1 LTVAVHRLF
10 VFILSFPLLLL
21 AQPADTAW
29 IAKARHYSIQHYEK
43 QLKGESQLFNGGDY
57 SRYVPLRDEHPYF
70 LSNDWQEG
78 SLVYDHQRYDN
89 LWLQYDI
96 TTDQLLIENY
106 HYSNTIQLVKEQVQA
121 FALGNRN
128 FIQLQHPSL
137 TSGYYELLYDGKTR
151 AIARHMKN
159 FQKEIQSGQLYH
171 KFLEKTAYFLLI
183 NEQYSTVTNKGSVL
197 RLFGE
202 RKQAVKRAFK
212 GKNISFGA
220 NKARSIAMLSQLY
233 DEETR

>member
-1 LTVAVHRLF
+1 LSVL
-10 VFILSFPLLLL
+10 ILLFPLLLQ

-29 IAKARHYSIQHYEK
+29 IARAVQLSTTLYEK

-57 SRYVPLRDEHPYF
+57 SRYIPLREEHPYF
-70 LSNDWQEG
+70 LSNDWLEG
-78 SLVYDHQRYDN
+78 SLVYDQQRYDN
-89 LWLQYDI
+89 LWLQYDL

-128 FIQLQHPSL
+128 FIQLQHPSIPF
-137 TSGYYELLYDGKTR
+137 GYYELLYDGKTR
-151 AIARHMKN
+151 AIARHTKN

-171 KFLEKTAYFLLI
+171 KFLEKTVYYLFI
-183 NEQYSTVTNKGSVL
+183 NERYVTVTSKGSVL
-197 RLFGE
+197 RLFGD
-202 RKQAVKRAFK
+202 RKQEVNRAFRSRH
-212 GKNISFGA
+212 IPFGA
-220 NKARSIAMLSQLY
+220 NKARSIALLAQLY